1 MRKLW
6 LIIKR
11 EYLTR
16 VRSKGFIIATFGIPL
31 LSIGMFAVAIFF
43 AARPLNRTMKI
54 AILDHAGGL
63 AQAITQNL
71 DEKLPSGQ
79 PGFRVVQTLDESQPE
94 EKAREE
100 LRTQVRK
107 GQLDGGIVVKK
118 DVLEGKAAEFY
129 TKNPGDFI
137 LANSIRR
144 AVSNAVIARRL
155 NDRGVHVDSVREVIR
170 GVDVTLLKVSER
182 GESIEKGQTFVIAM
196 ALLMLMYVSIL
207 LYGVATMRS
216 ILEEKSTRTIEI
228 LVASVRPFYLLTGK
242 ILGVAATGL
251 TQFLIWAIT
260 GGVLLTYGGTMA
272 AVFRPDVK
280 SIELH
285 LPVSTLVY
293 MVVFFLGGYFLY
305 ASLFAAVG
313 AMVSNEE
320 DAQQMQWP
328 IIMPAVLSVML
339 FNFIVRDPSST
350 ASIALSLIPFFT
362 PILMLL
368 RIALQTPPFWQI
380 ALSIVILALTTVG
393 VMYFAAKIYRV
404 GILMYGK
411 RPSLVELLHWL
422 RYT

>member
-31 LSIGMFAVAIFF
+31 LSIGIFAVAVFL

-54 AILDHAGGL
+54 AILDRAGGL
-63 AQAITQNL
+63 APSITQYL
-71 DEKLPSGQ
+71 DDKLPSGQ
-79 PGFRVVQTLDESQPE
+79 PAFRVVQTIDESRPE
-94 EKAREE
+94 AKAREE

-129 TKNPGDFI
+129 TKNPGDFT
-137 LANSIRR
+137 LTNSIRR

-155 NDRGVHVDSVREVIR
+155 NDRGVHVDSVGEVIR

-182 GESIEKGQTFVIAM
+182 GESIEKGQTFIIAM
-196 ALLMLMYVSIL
+196 MLVMLMYVSIL

-216 ILEEKSTRTIEI
+216 ILEEKSTRTVEI

-251 TQFLIWAIT
+251 TQFLIWSIT

-328 IIMPAVLSVML
+328 IVMPAVLSVML

-380 ALSIVILALTTVG
+380 ALSVVILALTTVG

-411 RPSLVELLHWL
+411 RPSLVELLRWL